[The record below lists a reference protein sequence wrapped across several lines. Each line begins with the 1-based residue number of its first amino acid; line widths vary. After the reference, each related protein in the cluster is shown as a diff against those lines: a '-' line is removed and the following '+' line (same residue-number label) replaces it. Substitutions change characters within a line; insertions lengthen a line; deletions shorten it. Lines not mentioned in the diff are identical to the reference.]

1 MSGPVAA
8 NNARLAAAD
17 TTSGPSGRP
26 GASTGLTRPIYR
38 LRSRGRIEVLTARG
52 NWQRKALIPPNG
64 IQVADAPLTE
74 SELRWL
80 WGDR

>member
-1 MSGPVAA
+1 MSAPVAA
-8 NNARLAAAD
+8 HNARVAAD
-17 TTSGPSGRP
+17 TTSDPSGRP

-80 WGDR
+80 HGDR

>member
-8 NNARLAAAD
+8 HNARVARG
-17 TTSGPSGRP
+17 TTSDPSGRP

-52 NWQRKALIPPNG
+52 HWQRKALIPPNG

-80 WGDR
+80 HGDR